1 MDWLYKIS
9 ITCFAA
15 SYLVVLVLEI
25 SRVFFQAG
33 LRKYIRVGFAAAG
46 LFAHTVYL
54 VLQGKLE
61 LDATGIWLSSWSGW
75 CLAAAWVLAAAYLW
89 ISLRQSK
96 SVIGLF
102 LMPVVLIL
110 ICAGVLLDGTSTFSV
125 DRVKSIWNMVHGSTL
140 LLGTAIVALGFV
152 FGIVYL
158 IQAARLKRKIVASK
172 LFRLPS
178 LEWLQRSSE
187 ISLIASTLLLGGGL
201 VSGIALNLVN
211 HAADGDAVSTGTIAW
226 SHPVVWSS
234 GVLFLWLLAAAL
246 FNMFYRPA
254 RQGRKVAYL
263 VVTTFLFLVLELAI
277 VWWAGHAV
285 NESTKEIAQTKVV
298 AEFAVELSE
307 RRKPNGTYFAC
318 TIVAFGREPSGFSEF
333 RLNKTGELAL
343 HRYAIGLT
351 PSDLSRLGASPGSS
365 RTLPVAGRIL
375 LEVRS

>member
-15 SYLVVLVLEI
+15 SYLVVFGLEV

-33 LRKYIRVGFAAAG
+33 FRKYIRVGFAAAG

-54 VLQGKLE
+54 VMQGKLE

-75 CLAAAWVLAAAYLW
+75 CLAAAWVLATAYLW

-102 LMPVVLIL
+102 LLPVVLIL
-110 ICAGVLLDGTSTFSV
+110 IGAGVGLEGGGTFSV
-125 DRVKSIWNMVHGSTL
+125 GRVKSIWNAVHGSTL

-152 FGIVYL
+152 FGVVYL

-187 ISLIASTLLLGGGL
+187 ISLLASTFLLGGGL
-201 VSGIALNLVN
+201 VSGIGLNLVN
-211 HAADGDAVSTGTIAW
+211 QANDGAAAVGTISW
-226 SHPVVWSS
+226 SDPVIWSS
-234 GVLFLWLLAAAL
+234 AVLFLWLLSAA
-246 FNMFYRPA
+246 MFSVLYRPA

-263 VVTTFLFLVLELAI
+263 VVASFLFLVLELGI
-277 VWWAGHAV
+277 VWWVGHAV
-285 NESTKEIAQTKVV
+285 
-298 AEFAVELSE
+298 
-307 RRKPNGTYFAC
+307 G
-318 TIVAFGREPSGFSEF
+318 EPA
-333 RLNKTGELAL
+333 NELARTQVQAL
-343 HRYAIGLT
+343 GSMPAEYARPT
-351 PSDLSRLGASPGSS
+351 TA
-365 RTLPVAGRIL
+365 
-375 LEVRS
+375 EVRS